1 MSLTTSRGGS
11 GVSARAIT
19 PSLQLAK
26 FVSQLAKAISPPD
39 GAGDPLPLFS
49 HDDTRVIVNT
59 RGVLGRL
66 FALPEFTTE
75 SEPGLNSG
83 FVRDIEM
90 PPLGTDA
97 RVGGRLFAGSE
108 AETTKAVNKLVAA
121 IEGQLDA
128 AVPAD
133 LIPSLAGKSV
143 AQAIEAIA
151 DNFGVSNPKTP
162 STAKVVPVAFA
173 NNERRVGDKD
183 GDIGRMFS
191 ALETVD
197 GGDGIERFLT
207 GVSNFLLKNGSE
219 EDDVTSIVQSLRTR
233 AAQPGDSIYRFVQ
246 FLEDEAM
253 ARVRLQISMRLMGAL
268 AAYSKRPGFALYV
281 RRVMECFDLFAGPRG
296 ESLLLDA
303 SASFG
308 QKSNVDLR
316 ESLRKAGFYICLPV
330 WPEWAVQMFETRPD
344 PSAKAGSTVR
354 EVSYRFRVN
363 GLNPEEGK
371 PAYDVR
377 LDRHE
382 RRITEEERGEK
393 RLSRQVA
400 DLVFLWLVV
409 PDSLSNPREFDLLSE
424 AKALAERL
432 KKDARGTLATILT
445 DLRQRCVVMK
455 GLGTELVDLLTDKAH
470 RLLSAAESTTDKFR
484 VSVSRGIIDLEA
496 FETYS
501 DRSEVL
507 RRSGLQQDNIEWLQY
522 LTVGEDGLPPNSLM
536 SFLVRTELQER
547 SLVAVGEA
555 KSVGTVR
562 RLDSPALPVRLAPY
576 RVDKRTGQWLPL
588 LQTEGALDAGYGIDV
603 QYDEATL
610 GKKRGLKDAALL
622 AHEQR
627 RAAAVCAFTILAY
640 VVLWTLHRRV
650 RQARKTDD
658 ALATLML
665 RVAQNGKLSDQEDD
679 ASSPATTLYAIS
691 QALEKALAREGNV
704 KLQGYASG
712 GDDATRR
719 WRKTGALAAMGGG
732 QALAFQMPGG
742 LEKVA
747 LVSYVTR
754 PCDTHPASQEPDE
767 YLFTCR
773 TYIAARDGSSAR
785 LEMARMRT
793 QVLGDREKFGSAQP
807 VLTEL
812 DWLASQGI
820 EHVMLLSHHFGNRH
834 LGRAAERHAPHGTLE
849 FLDEAHKRFPQ
860 MRFYTLR
867 RDVFPATRLRRR
879 QSTESGFEVVTFA
892 DHQQLYE
899 QHAREVFRGVMPIY
913 TFATLNVVGQED
925 GKRPQSGFCTYFF
938 DVEHRMTDIAWH
950 EQTRADI
957 LGFSG
962 TAVRDSL
969 ISVLRAVHFL
979 ESERPGSSN
988 GVFLPVLDP
997 FDWATPT
1004 QRAAT
1009 GEVEIMRRRRNGSV
1023 LLSLPAVLAQVTK
1036 VLYRETTS

>member
-1 MSLTTSRGGS
+1 MSLTTFRGGS

-26 FVSQLAKAISPPD
+26 LVGQLARAISPPA
-39 GAGDPLPLFS
+39 GAADPLPLFS
-49 HDDTRVIVNT
+49 RDESRVVMNT

-66 FALPEFTTE
+66 FANPEFRTE
-75 SEPGLNSG
+75 SEPGPNSG

-108 AETTKAVNKLVAA
+108 VEMTKAVNSFVAA
-121 IEGQLDA
+121 IDTQLAD
-128 AVPAD
+128 AVPVD
-133 LIPSLAGKSV
+133 LIPALAGRSI
-143 AQAIEAIA
+143 AQAIDAIA
-151 DNFGVSNPKTP
+151 DNFGVSNPKLP
-162 STAKVVPVAFA
+162 SSAQVVPVAFA
-173 NNERRVGDKD
+173 NNERRVGEKEN
-183 GDIGRMFS
+183 DIGRMFS
-191 ALETVD
+191 AIETVD
-197 GGDGIERFLT
+197 GGDGLERFLT
-207 GVSNFLLKNGSE
+207 GVSNFLVKNGTD
-219 EDDVTSIVQSLRTR
+219 EDDIAPIVQSLRTR
-233 AAQPGDSIYRFVQ
+233 AAQPGDSVHRFVE

-268 AAYSKRPGFALYV
+268 GSVSKRPGFALYV
-281 RRVMECFDLFAGPRG
+281 RRVVECFDLFAGPRG
-296 ESLLLDA
+296 ESLLLDV

-316 ESLRKAGFYICLPV
+316 EALRKAGFYICLPV
-330 WPEWAVQMFETRPD
+330 WPEWATQMFETRPD
-344 PSAKAGSTVR
+344 PSAKTGSTVR

-363 GLNPEEGK
+363 GQNPEEGK

-382 RRITEEERGEK
+382 RRINDEERAEK
-393 RLSRQVA
+393 RLGRQVA

-409 PDSLSNPREFDLLSE
+409 PDSLADPRDFDLRSE
-424 AKALAERL
+424 AASLAERL
-432 KKDARGTLATILT
+432 KRDARGTLTGLIA
-445 DLRQRCVVMK
+445 DLRKRSNVMK
-455 GLGTELVDLLTDKAH
+455 GLATELVDLLTDKAH
-470 RLLSAAESTTDKFR
+470 RLLSAAESKADKFR

-501 DRSEVL
+501 DKSEVL
-507 RRSGLQQDNIEWLQY
+507 RRSGLAQDNIEWLQF
-522 LTVGEDGLPPNSLM
+522 LTVGEDALPPNSLM
-536 SFLVRTELQER
+536 SFLVHTELRER
-547 SLVAVGEA
+547 SLVVVGESRA
-555 KSVGTVR
+555 VSAAR
-562 RLDSPALPVRLAPY
+562 RLDAPALPIRLAPY
-576 RVDKRTGQWLPL
+576 RVDKQSGEWMPL
-588 LQTEGALDAGYGIDV
+588 LSTGGAMDAGYGIEV
-603 QYDEATL
+603 QYDELTL
-610 GKKRGLKDAALL
+610 GKNRKLKDVALL

-627 RAAAVCAFTILAY
+627 RAAAICAFTILAY
-640 VVLWTLHRRV
+640 VALWILHRRV
-650 RQARKTDD
+650 GQASEG
-658 ALATLML
+658 LATLVL
-665 RVAQNGKLSDQEDD
+665 RVAQNGKLADQEDD

-704 KLQGYASG
+704 KLQGYTAG
-712 GDDATRR
+712 GDESTRR
-719 WRKTGALAAMGGG
+719 WRKMGALAALSGG
-732 QALAFQMPGG
+732 QALKFQMPGG

-747 LVSYVTR
+747 LVTYVTR
-754 PCDTHPASQEPDE
+754 PCDSHPASLEPDE

-773 TYIAARDGSSAR
+773 TYVAAREGSSAT
-785 LEMARMRT
+785 LQMSRMRT
-793 QVLGDREKFGSAQP
+793 QVLGTREKFASSQP

-812 DWLASQGI
+812 DWLAGQGV

-849 FLDEAHKRFPQ
+849 FLDEAHQRFPQ

-879 QSTESGFEVVTFA
+879 QKTESGFEVVTFA

-899 QHAREVFRGVMPIY
+899 QHARDVFRGVMPIY
-913 TFATLNVVGQED
+913 TFATLNIVGQED
-925 GKRPQSGFCTYFF
+925 DKRPQSGFCTYFF
-938 DVEHRMTDIAWH
+938 DVERRMTDIAWH

-957 LGFSG
+957 LGFGSTG
-962 TAVRDSL
+962 TRESL
-969 ISVLRAVHFL
+969 ISVLRAIHFL
-979 ESERPGSSN
+979 ESERPGSAN

-1036 VLYRETTS
+1036 ILYRETAP